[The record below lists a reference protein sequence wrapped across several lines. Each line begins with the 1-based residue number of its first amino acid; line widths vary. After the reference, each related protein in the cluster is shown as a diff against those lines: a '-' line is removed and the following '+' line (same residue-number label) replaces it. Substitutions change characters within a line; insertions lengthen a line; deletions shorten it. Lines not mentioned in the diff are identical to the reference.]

1 MARLSVADIQDRVAD
16 LARRPTYSREF
27 IFDLLVALGRSR
39 ASVTRLRSGNLNIA
53 DNPEVEVAQKGV
65 VYFKPTDADLHLTIA
80 ELDSSP
86 TVTKYDTRFLI
97 ATDYENLVA
106 LDRASGETL
115 NIAIDEVDEHFEFF
129 LPWAG
134 MEKAQYVAEAHADIK
149 AAERLG
155 KLFDELAK
163 ENSPEDI
170 SRHSLNLF
178 FTRLLFCFFA
188 EDTGIFT
195 KGLFTEKVESLT
207 QDDGSDLQSFL
218 TQVFDALDTEDPSA
232 KPALVRAFPYVNGQ
246 LFARGA
252 EVVPRFS
259 RQARNLLLRSGHL
272 RWDEINPDIFGSMF
286 QAVVDPQL
294 RGDLGQHY
302 TSVPN
307 ILKTI
312 DPLFMEGLWEEFEA
326 AQGKPV
332 RLNRLL
338 DRIGGIK
345 VFDPACGSGN
355 FLVIAYKELR
365 RLENEILKSLG
376 GQNLQSELFGSRIKI
391 TNFYG
396 IEIDPLA
403 REVAVLSL
411 WIAKH
416 QMNQEFNEIFGIDI
430 PLIPLKDAGQIVT
443 GNAARID
450 WNQVCPNDGETE
462 IYLVGNPPYVGSSM
476 QTNAQKCDF
485 EAYFGTD
492 KYPRNLDYISLWFFI
507 GAEYIAGTAAAL
519 AFVSTNSV
527 VQGDHV
533 GIFMPRVLSSGIEI
547 GFAHTSFR
555 WSNSARANAGV
566 TVVVISLRNPSPRQ
580 KVLITDGHRRTV
592 GNISPYLTEGA
603 SVVVERG
610 RNPRHGMP
618 PMTRGSQPT
627 DGGGLIFSSAE
638 RTGAVAEDPS
648 VERWIKRY
656 MGASE
661 LISDKERYCL
671 WIRVEEVEEAARS
684 TPVKKRLERVRRFRE
699 NGKSAISREFAARP
713 WRFLQAAHK
722 DTEAIIV
729 PSVSSER
736 REYVPIGYLGP
747 DTVISNLAFAIY
759 DAEPWVFALVTSRM
773 HMAWLRAV
781 GGKLKTDFRY
791 SNTLV
796 YNTFPVPDL
805 TAAQKETLTQRA
817 LRVLDVREYHS
828 EKTLAELYDP
838 DLMPGNLRLAHKE
851 LDDAV
856 DALYRKSGFASD
868 EDRLA
873 LLFDLYVQKT
883 SAKESA

>member
-65 VYFKPTDADLHLTIA
+65 VYFKPTDDDLHLTIA

-86 TVTKYDTRFLI
+86 TVAKYDTRFLI
-97 ATDYENLVA
+97 ATDYKNLVA

-115 NIAIDEVDEHFEFF
+115 DIAIDEVDEHFEFF

-207 QDDGSDLQSFL
+207 QEDGSDLQSFL
-218 TQVFDALDTEDPSA
+218 TQVFDALDTEDPAA

-252 EVVPRFS
+252 EVVPHFS

-286 QAVVDPQL
+286 QAVVDPKL

-326 AQGKPV
+326 AQGKPA

-338 DRIGGIK
+338 DRIGSIK

-462 IYLVGNPPYVGSSM
+462 IYLVGNPPYSGSGK
-476 QTNAQKCDF
+476 QTAEQKADYTFAF
-485 EAYFGTD
+485 EGVSYS
-492 KYPRNLDYISLWFFI
+492 KNLDYIAIWFYK
-507 GAEYIAGTAAAL
+507 GARYIADTSAEL
-519 AFVSTNSV
+519 AFVTTNSV
-527 VQGDHV
+527 TQGQHV
-533 GIFMPRVLSSGIEI
+533 GLMFPMIFALGVEI
-547 GFAHTSFR
+547 GFAYTSFK
-555 WSNSARANAGV
+555 WTNNARGNAGV
-566 TVVVISLRNPSPRQ
+566 TVAVIGLRSQSNRS
-580 KVLITDGHRRTV
+580 KHLNTDG
-592 GNISPYLTEGA
+592 
-603 SVVVERG
+603 
-610 RNPRHGMP
+610 
-618 PMTRGSQPT
+618 
-627 DGGGLIFSSAE
+627 
-638 RTGAVAEDPS
+638 
-648 VERWIKRY
+648 
-656 MGASE
+656 
-661 LISDKERYCL
+661 
-671 WIRVEEVEEAARS
+671 
-684 TPVKKRLERVRRFRE
+684 VRRIVQNI
-699 NGKSAISREFAARP
+699 NG
-713 WRFLQAAHK
+713 
-722 DTEAIIV
+722 
-729 PSVSSER
+729 
-736 REYVPIGYLGP
+736 
-747 DTVISNLAFAIY
+747 
-759 DAEPWVFALVTSRM
+759 
-773 HMAWLRAV
+773 
-781 GGKLKTDFRY
+781 
-791 SNTLV
+791 
-796 YNTFPVPDL
+796 
-805 TAAQKETLTQRA
+805 
-817 LRVLDVREYHS
+817 
-828 EKTLAELYDP
+828 
-838 DLMPGNLRLAHKE
+838 
-851 LDDAV
+851 
-856 DALYRKSGFASD
+856 GF
-868 EDRLA
+868 
-873 LLFDLYVQKT
+873 
-883 SAKESA
+883 